1 MFQLLTINV
10 ISVSLISTAGSPP
23 VPHRI
28 KSGLQVAEKIAVHGL
43 VSRGGADLFQMVCC
57 DLEPV
62 CSVRG
67 QWAPPCIVALLSV
80 LLLDT
85 RRCRSLMWIWS
96 AWNHFVSTA
105 PLKKFGPLRR
115 CQRLNYYI
123 IIAGILQGVLQF
135 HSLEHSL
142 DSLMSEWLPID
153 RDLAS
158 CCWPLKGPNL
168 RFNTGEDLGELGPGG
183 SAICVA
189 FWCR

>member
-1 MFQLLTINV
+1 MLHGGQYFCGNKQINLLYVDHCNRADSEIEFGSQIKQAIKMFQLLTINV

-85 RRCRSLMWIWS
+85 RRCRSLM
-96 AWNHFVSTA
+96 
-105 PLKKFGPLRR
+105 
-115 CQRLNYYI
+115 
-123 IIAGILQGVLQF
+123 
-135 HSLEHSL
+135 
-142 DSLMSEWLPID
+142 
-153 RDLAS
+153 
-158 CCWPLKGPNL
+158 
-168 RFNTGEDLGELGPGG
+168 
-183 SAICVA
+183 
-189 FWCR
+189 